1 MKERVLVGL
10 SGGID
15 SSVTALILKDI
26 GFDVVG
32 AIVEIWESPPQ
43 GEGEAKPWFER
54 ACCHVPMVEY
64 LCQEVLG
71 IPVITIPKIEAFRDT
86 VVAPFRDG
94 YRTGITPNPCTICN
108 AEIKIRTLREKADE
122 LGIRYVA
129 TGHYARM
136 GYSRTGRFWGVQEG
150 RDARKDQS
158 YFLSRVS
165 RDVLRGL
172 LFPLGEWTKDEVR
185 TFGRIRGL
193 PVDEM
198 VENQEACFLSER
210 NVVRFL
216 EKDAN
221 AGSAEAGDQWSVLT
235 DQGDALGRISTGI
248 GLTRGQ
254 RKGLGIA
261 AGQKLY
267 VRNIDVAKREVVM
280 APKDRLLEKK
290 FSVIEA
296 IGPLFEQESNQ
307 PVRVRFRS
315 TMAPIPCAPIR
326 GASRHAERRFAL
338 DGMSDGITPG
348 QVAVFYDEDGIVLG
362 SGILLGGEK
371 RTI

>member
-15 SSVTALILKDI
+15 STVTALILKDI
-26 GFDVVG
+26 GFDVAG
-32 AIVEIWESPPQ
+32 AIVEIWESSSK
-43 GEGEAKPWFER
+43 GEGDSRPWYER

-71 IPVITIPKIEAFRDT
+71 IPVITIPKIQAFRDS
-86 VVAPFRDG
+86 VVTPFRDG

-136 GYSRTGRFWGVQEG
+136 GYSRAGRYWGIQVG
-150 RDARKDQS
+150 RDTRKDQS

-165 RDVLRGL
+165 RDVLRDI
-172 LFPLGEWTKDEVR
+172 LFPLGEWTKEEVR
-185 TFGRIRGL
+185 AFGRARGL

-198 VENQEACFLSER
+198 VENQEACFLSEK

-216 EKDAN
+216 EKDVKTDSV
-221 AGSAEAGDQWSVLT
+221 GAGDQWSVLT
-235 DQGDALGRISTGI
+235 DEGDALGRISTGI

-267 VRNIDVAKREVVM
+267 VRNIDVEKREVVM
-280 APKDRLLEKK
+280 APKDRLLEKN
-290 FSVIEA
+290 FSVTDV
-296 IGPLFEQESNQ
+296 IGPLFQEDWKR

-315 TMAPIPCAPIR
+315 TMAPVPCIPVTGSTGC
-326 GASRHAERRFAL
+326 AERWFAL
-338 DGMSDGITPG
+338 DKMSDGITPG
-348 QVAVFYDEDGIVLG
+348 QVAVFYDEEGIVLG

-371 RTI
+371 KTI